1 MTPTP
6 GAQPG
11 ALGQPKGVG
20 WGGEGEGGSGGRG
33 HVYLWLIHVAVRR
46 KPTPCCKA
54 IILQ

>member
-1 MTPTP
+1 MTQ

-11 ALGQPKGVG
+11 ALGQPKRVG